1 MREFKDIKVAV
12 AGTGYVGLSI
22 AILLSQ
28 HHHVTAV
35 DVIPEKVEKLNKRI
49 SPIQDEYIEKYLAEK
64 QLNLTAT
71 LDGKAAYA
79 DADFVVI
86 AAPTNYDPVKNYFDT
101 SHVEEVIDLVL
112 KVNPNAVMVI
122 KSTIPVGYTRSLYLK
137 YAQRG
142 VKKFNLLFS
151 PEFLRESKALY
162 DNLYPSR
169 IIVGYPK
176 LIDHPE
182 MNEGNKAIESIAD
195 IEMLEEAAHTFA
207 SLLLEGAIGHNGD
220 TKQLDSS
227 LFTLHSSLNKNIPV
241 IFMGMKEAEAVKLFA
256 NTYLA
261 LRVSY
266 FNELDTYA
274 EVKGL
279 DSQAIIEGVG
289 LDPRIGTHYN
299 NPSFGYGGYC
309 LPKDTKQLLANYA
322 DVPQN
327 MMTAIVESNKTRK
340 DYIADAVLRKAGW
353 YGYSENNEYSN
364 ADTAACPPVIGVY
377 RLTMKSNSDNF
388 RQSAIQGIMK
398 RVKAKGAEVIIY
410 EPTLQDGTTFF
421 GSRVINNLDE
431 FKRLSKAIIAN
442 RFDNCLNDVADKVYT
457 RDIFRRD

>member
-1 MREFKDIKVAV
+1 MNTFKNIKVAV

-22 AILLSQ
+22 ATLLAQ
-28 HHHVTAV
+28 HHQVTAV
-35 DVIPEKVEKLNKRI
+35 DVVPEKVEKLNSRI
-49 SPIQDEYIEKYLAEK
+49 SPIQDDYIEKYLAEK
-64 QLNLTAT
+64 PLNLTAT
-71 LDGKAAYA
+71 LDGKAAYKN
-79 DADFVVI
+79 ADFVVI

-101 SHVEEVIDLVL
+101 SHVEEVINLVL
-112 KVNPNAVMVI
+112 EVNPDAVMVI

-137 YAQRG
+137 YAKKG

-176 LIDHPE
+176 IIDRPE
-182 MNEGNKAIESIAD
+182 FAEENEAINSVTD
-195 IEMLEEAAHTFA
+195 VEMLKEAAKTFA
-207 SLLLEGAIGHNGD
+207 ALLQEGAIKENID
-220 TKQLDSS
+220 TL
-227 LFTLHSSLNKNIPV
+227 
-241 IFMGMKEAEAVKLFA
+241 FMGMKEAEAVKLFA

-274 EVKGL
+274 EMKGL
-279 DSQAIIEGVG
+279 DSEAIIDGVG

-322 DVPQN
+322 DVPEN
-327 MMTAIVESNKTRK
+327 LIEAIVESNRTRK
-340 DYIADAVLRKAGW
+340 DYIADAVLRKAG
-353 YGYSENNEYSN
+353 YYNENSSYDAGKEHE
-364 ADTAACPPVIGVY
+364 CVIGVY

-398 RVKAKGAEVIIY
+398 RIKAKGAEVIIY
-410 EPTLQDGTTFF
+410 EPTLEDGSTFF
-421 GSRVINNLDE
+421 GSKVVNDLDQ
-431 FKRLSKAIIAN
+431 FKAQSQAIIAN
-442 RFDNCLNDVADKVYT
+442 RYDACLDDAKEKVYT

>member
-1 MREFKDIKVAV
+1 MNTFKNIKVAV

-22 AILLSQ
+22 ATLLAQ
-28 HHHVTAV
+28 HHQVTAV
-35 DVIPEKVEKLNKRI
+35 DVVPEKVEKLNKRI
-49 SPIQDEYIEKYLAEK
+49 SPIQDDYIEKYLVEK
-64 QLNLTAT
+64 PLNLTAT
-71 LDGKAAYA
+71 LNGKAAYK

-112 KVNPNAVMVI
+112 EVNPDAVMVI

-137 YAQRG
+137 YAKKG

-176 LIDHPE
+176 IIDRPE
-182 MNEGNKAIESIAD
+182 FAEENEAIRSVTD
-195 IEMLEEAAHTFA
+195 VEMLKEAAKTFA
-207 SLLLEGAIGHNGD
+207 ALLQEGAIKENID
-220 TKQLDSS
+220 TL
-227 LFTLHSSLNKNIPV
+227 
-241 IFMGMKEAEAVKLFA
+241 FMGMKEAEAVKLFA

-274 EVKGL
+274 EMKGL
-279 DSQAIIEGVG
+279 DSEAIIDGVG

-322 DVPQN
+322 DVPEN
-327 MMTAIVESNKTRK
+327 LIEAIVESNRTRK
-340 DYIADAVLRKAGW
+340 DYIADAVLRKAG
-353 YGYSENNEYSN
+353 YYNENSSYDAGKEHE
-364 ADTAACPPVIGVY
+364 CVIGVY

-398 RVKAKGAEVIIY
+398 RIKAKGAEVIIY
-410 EPTLQDGTTFF
+410 EPTLEDGSTFF
-421 GSRVINNLDE
+421 GSKVVNDLE
-431 FKRLSKAIIAN
+431 QFKKLSQAIIAN
-442 RFDNCLNDVADKVYT
+442 RYDACLDDAKEKVYT